1 MKKFLLLA
9 LLLNSLIS
17 LAQAKYLLPNEE
29 IVYTFS
35 TKKGKVM
42 MLAKDRQNKYLVYR
56 FGSKEKIELEFPE
69 KKNKESWKKFKYSY
83 YMRGGGKANAGREN
97 DHVYFYNNGFRYTLY
112 RDYDAGDDKNPES
125 FVEGIVIT
133 RLKDDKQIS
142 KIIAVES
149 SVKGGFYDLRSDGL
163 IEEGEDLD

>member
-17 LAQAKYLLPNEE
+17 LAQAKYLLSNEE

-35 TKKGKVM
+35 TRKGKIM
-42 MLAKDRQNKYLVYR
+42 MLAKDKQNKYLVYR
-56 FGSKEKIELEFPE
+56 FGTKDKIELEFPGE
-69 KKNKESWKKFKYSY
+69 KNEQSWKKFKFSY
-83 YMRGGGKANAGREN
+83 YLRGGGKANAGREN

-112 RDYDAGDDKNPES
+112 RDYDAGDDKTPES
-125 FVEGIVIT
+125 FVEGVTVT
-133 RLKDDKQIS
+133 RLKDYKEIS
-142 KIIAVES
+142 KITALENS
-149 SVKGGFYDLRSDGL
+149 AKGGFYDLRSNGL